1 MLSGVFNI
9 ARRAACEGFVADTA
23 ARFGGIDILI
33 NNAAVWRSTPVT
45 DPWEKALEDF
55 DAVMDVNVRAVMMM
69 SRLVAPHMIARGG
82 GDIVNIST
90 DYVLPKRREGVNAPD
105 TDLYNASKWAL
116 NGLTDAGALW
126 AA

>member
-1 MLSGVFNI
+1 V
-9 ARRAACEGFVADTA
+9 
-23 ARFGGIDILI
+23 

-69 SRLVAPHMIARGG
+69 SRLAAPHMIARGG

-90 DYVLPKRREGVNAPD
+90 DYVLPKRRE
-105 TDLYNASKWAL
+105 ASML
-116 NGLTDAGALW
+116 PTPTSTTPPSGR
-126 AA
+126 